1 MKTPT
6 HQNQM
11 VHRPFIFAA
20 LLAGIFLVPAVRAQ
34 PAVRNV
40 DNRFL
45 LIFDTSSNMK
55 RRLPVVQKA
64 LNDMLAT
71 SLSGQLHAGDT
82 IGVRTFDRDLHAG
95 QFPLQHWEPDNGA
108 MIASNITAFVGKQ
121 RYTKTTRFDAL
132 LPLLNQVVGGSERL
146 TVLIFCDGKGEIHG
160 TPYDVAI
167 NQIFQQRQGERQKA
181 RLPIVIGLRSQRGQY
196 TGCTVSFPPLP
207 VSLPAFPPLPEAV
220 HAPPKVTNAPAPP
233 SPPRSSVPPLIIIGT
248 PPTNRVPP
256 ALKPALTNPPPMVIT
271 STPAP
276 VVANEVKAPV
286 VVPLMQTS
294 AVPAQPKIAAVP
306 LTTTNAI
313 APPPMVITSTSAPVV
328 ANEVKPPAVV
338 PLMQTSA
345 VPAQPKIVT
354 VPLTTTNAIAP
365 PPESSKTGHKV
376 ALAVGAAF
384 LAAAG
389 GLAVFMLRRSRK
401 ADHAS
406 LITRAMNEDKDEDKD
421 TGKHEEKH
429 EEKRE
434 DKKEGKKFP
443 TPMT

>member
-1 MKTPT
+1 MKTQT
-6 HQNQM
+6 HQNQI
-11 VHRPFIFAA
+11 VHRPFIFAV
-20 LLAGIFLVPAVRAQ
+20 LLAGIFLVPAVHAQ
-34 PAVRNV
+34 PAARNV

-55 RRLPVVQKA
+55 RRLPAVQKA

-71 SLSGQLHAGDT
+71 SLSGQLHPGDT
-82 IGVRTFDRDLHAG
+82 IGVRTFDQDLHAG
-95 QFPLQHWEPDNGA
+95 QFPLQHWEPDNA
-108 MIASNITAFVGKQ
+108 EMITSNITAFVGKQ

-207 VSLPAFPPLPEAV
+207 VSLPAFPPLPEAT
-220 HAPPKVTNAPAPP
+220 HAPPVTNAPAPP

-276 VVANEVKAPV
+276 AVTNEVKPPV

-328 ANEVKPPAVV
+328 AGEVRPPDDVS
-338 PLMQTSA
+338 LMQTGA
-345 VPAQPKIVT
+345 VPAQPKIVA

-365 PPESSKTGHKV
+365 PSESSGIGRKGV
-376 ALAVGAAF
+376 LAISAAF

-421 TGKHEEKH
+421 TGKHEEK
-429 EEKRE
+429 RE